1 MSVFCSAMVE
11 EKGPGLYWVTVTGLP
26 PYDETRIYGI
36 VADDDNKAAHE
47 GLRRFIAEMEG
58 DDHAAGAR
66 IIPFNPTP

>member
-58 DDHAAGAR
+58 EDHVIGAR
-66 IIPFNPTP
+66 EPRQHPAP